1 VVTLEGRKISNTV
14 FKEGW
19 SLLRGDK
26 LVIVFKEGWSLLRGD
41 KLVIQSLK
49 RGGHS

>member
-19 SLLRGDK
+19 SLLRGEK
-26 LVIVFKEGWSLLRGD
+26 LVIVFKRGVVTLEGRKISNSL
-41 KLVIQSLK
+41 
-49 RGGHS
+49 